1 MFFAALKAAEPYAQI
16 VFNRYIQEANPAK
29 NIYINSPRVGLHTM
43 SIGIT
48 TISSTKSFLLL
59 NELIIQEKHTTKD
72 LYNIVDKSLYKLQTH
87 VKKYLT
93 QCIVSE
99 NE

>member
-1 MFFAALKAAEPYAQI
+1 
-16 VFNRYIQEANPAK
+16 
-29 NIYINSPRVGLHTM
+29 M

-48 TISSTKSFLLL
+48 TISTSECFLLL
-59 NELIIQEKHTTKD
+59 NEFIIQEKHTTKD
-72 LYNIVDKSLYKLQTH
+72 LYNVIDTSLYKLQTH

-93 QCIVSE
+93 QYIASE